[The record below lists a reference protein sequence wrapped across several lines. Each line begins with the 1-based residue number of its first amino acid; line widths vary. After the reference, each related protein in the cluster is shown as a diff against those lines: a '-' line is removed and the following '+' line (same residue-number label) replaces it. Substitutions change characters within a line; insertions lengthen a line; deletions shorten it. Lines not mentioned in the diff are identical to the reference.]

1 MSTEPSADPGATTGP
16 DEVAAGPVRPSRNLT
31 SLVVLIAL
39 GVWVVDQ
46 LSKLLIVHFMPTR
59 EDIRIIGSWLTI
71 TYTRNPGAAF
81 SLGTGTTWVFTLI
94 AVAVAVVII
103 RSSRHLGSRAWA
115 VCLGGLLG
123 GAMGNLTDR
132 IFRDPHPFQGHVV
145 DFIHPQHFAVF
156 NLADAAI
163 TCSAIG
169 MVALSLMGVEF
180 DGHRRSAR

>member
-1 MSTEPSADPGATTGP
+1 MSTEPSADPGAS
-16 DEVAAGPVRPSRNLT
+16 AAPGEAEPVRPTRNLT
-31 SLVVLIAL
+31 SLVVIVAVV
-39 GVWVVDQ
+39 VWVIDQ
-46 LSKLLIVHFMPTR
+46 VSKLLVVHFMPTR
-59 EDIRIIGSWLTI
+59 EDIKIIGSWLTI

-81 SLGTGTTWVFTLI
+81 SLGTGTTWIFTLI

-123 GAMGNLTDR
+123 GAVGNLTDR

-156 NLADAAI
+156 NLADSAI

-169 MVALSLMGVEF
+169 MVVLSLMGVEF

>member
-1 MSTEPSADPGATTGP
+1 MSTEPSADP
-16 DEVAAGPVRPSRNLT
+16 AASDVPGDAEPVRPTRNLT
-31 SLVVLIAL
+31 PLVVVVAL
-39 GVWVVDQ
+39 VVWVIDQ

-59 EDIRIIGSWLTI
+59 EDINVLGSWLTI

-81 SLGTGTTWVFTLI
+81 SLGTGTTWIFTLI

-123 GAMGNLTDR
+123 GAVGNLTDR
-132 IFRDPHPFQGHVV
+132 IFRDPNPFQGHVV

-156 NLADAAI
+156 NLADSAI

-169 MVALSLMGVEF
+169 MVVLSLMGVEF